1 METFRLILD
10 GAYTFMATWYVA
22 GIVGGLRILTAE
34 RFDRRREPTEEE
46 VRRVAERYRQHY
58 GERAMKVIGDHMRG
72 ASFGP
77 DGRHRA
83 FLKRVSAELETGY
96 LLSSPANAQHLAT
109 SIAQY
114 RAGRGRGDRPR

>member
-10 GAYTFMATWYVA
+10 WTYKFMATWYVA
-22 GIVGGLRILTAE
+22 GIVGGVLIFASERI
-34 RFDRRREPTEEE
+34 DRRKEPTDED
-46 VRRVAERYRQHY
+46 VRRAAERYHQRY
-58 GERAMKVIGDHMRG
+58 GEYALKVVGDHMRG

-83 FLKRVSAELETGY
+83 FLKRVSAELETSY

-114 RAGRGRGDRPR
+114 RAGRARRDRPR